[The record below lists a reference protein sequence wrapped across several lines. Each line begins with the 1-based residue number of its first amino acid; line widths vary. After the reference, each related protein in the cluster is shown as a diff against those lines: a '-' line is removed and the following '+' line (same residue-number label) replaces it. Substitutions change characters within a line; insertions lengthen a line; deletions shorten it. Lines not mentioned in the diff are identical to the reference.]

1 MALPQPNP
9 NSSDVQLKD
18 VLGSFIEIAAQKTE
32 FDQTQMALVGS
43 KNPGGEK
50 ESVKGSIFKLDENLD
65 KKFGV
70 LSDNITGG
78 KTLHD
83 INETLSKIGIILTRG
98 INLNDDLLQIQ
109 NRAVNQNKDLL
120 QSLLQVNML

>member
-50 ESVKGSIFKLDENLD
+50 ESVKGSILKLDEH
-65 KKFGV
+65 GEY
-70 LSDNITGG
+70 LSDVGQTD
-78 KTLHD
+78 TF
-83 INETLSKIGIILTRG
+83 EEMLSMVK
-98 INLNDDLLQIQ
+98 
-109 NRAVNQNKDLL
+109 
-120 QSLLQVNML
+120 SSE